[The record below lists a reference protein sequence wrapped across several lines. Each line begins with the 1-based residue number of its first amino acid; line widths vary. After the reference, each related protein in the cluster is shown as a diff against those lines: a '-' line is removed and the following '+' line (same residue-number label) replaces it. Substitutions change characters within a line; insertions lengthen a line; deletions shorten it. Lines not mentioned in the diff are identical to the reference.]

1 MVYIGTREQ
10 FLNTVRKKNYMS
22 DEDETPDN
30 ADKTIL
36 SVDDDPVNQMVI
48 SSLFEAEGYN
58 VVQAM
63 DGFEALDYMKSNACP
78 DIVLLDVMMP
88 GLSGYEVLDKLRE
101 EYTPELPVIMISAK
115 ASLADRVEGLT
126 HFCND
131 YQTKPFEKNELLQ
144 RVASWIA
151 LRRLIASSYETSII
165 RDKLNR
171 TAPASLVSAL
181 LKDSSMVTRLENLIT
196 VVIYINKVGDLM
208 NTHLKDQM
216 RFLQFLK
223 IVSKFNEIVE
233 NILKAKKIPY
243 ILESSGTQLILHFT
257 EFTDIMKGCKLVI
270 EAANEIIAAGEK
282 FTIVESLTLDRLIR
296 MGLTCG
302 RGVGGVVNGRYVIPT
317 ACFTE
322 ALVLAERGVPGHC
335 HLSHNA
341 KSAAG
346 LQGANV
352 LERAKW
358 IGRPTYILKRS
369 NAEQLADVTL
379 DEDLGIVAGSATA
392 GGGVAS
398 DAEPP
403 EDAKFRHASSQVEE
417 EPDPTKTV
425 VSEETDTPP
434 VPPYEAPKKPPEPI
448 VRRRGDMIRDDL
460 RTKIHTLLVEAKVE
474 AISSNALLRF
484 NLLREGYYHMP
495 T

>member
-1 MVYIGTREQ
+1 
-10 FLNTVRKKNYMS
+10 MS
-22 DEDETPDN
+22 EEDETPDN
-30 ADKTIL
+30 SDKTIL

-63 DGFEALDYMKSNACP
+63 DGFEALDYMKGNACP

-101 EYTPELPVIMISAK
+101 EYTPDLPVIMISAK

-151 LRRLIASSYETSII
+151 LRRLIASSHETAVI
-165 RDKLNR
+165 REKLNR
-171 TAPASLVSAL
+171 TAPASLVSSL
-181 LKDSSMVTRLENLIT
+181 LKDPTMVTRLENIIT
-196 VVIYINKVGDLM
+196 IVIYVNKVGDLM

-223 IVSKFNEIVE
+223 ILSKFHEIVE
-233 NILKAKKIPY
+233 NVLKVKKVPY
-243 ILESSGTQLILHFT
+243 ILESSGAQFIIHFT
-257 EFTDIMKGCKLVI
+257 EFSDIMKGCKFVTEI
-270 EAANEIIAAGEK
+270 VNEIIAAGER

-296 MGLTCG
+296 MGVACG
-302 RGVGGVVNGRYVIPT
+302 RGIGGVVNGRYMIPS

-322 ALVLAERGVPGHC
+322 ALVLAEKGLSGHC
-335 HLSHNA
+335 HLSHSV

-346 LQGANV
+346 LQNTHIV
-352 LERAKW
+352 ERAKW

-369 NAEQLADVTL
+369 NNEQLTDVTL
-379 DEDLGIVAGSATA
+379 NEDLAIAAGSAVA
-392 GGGVAS
+392 GGGTM
-398 DAEPP
+398 AESEP
-403 EDAKFRHASSQVEE
+403 EVDAKFRNASVQAVEDA
-417 EPDPTKTV
+417 DPTKIV

-448 VRRRGDMIRDDL
+448 VRRRGDMIRDEL
-460 RTKIHTLLVEAKVE
+460 RTKIHRILTESKVE
-474 AISSNALLRF
+474 AISNNALLRF
-484 NLLREGYYHMP
+484 NLLRQGYYHMP
-495 T
+495 F

>member
-1 MVYIGTREQ
+1 
-10 FLNTVRKKNYMS
+10 MS

-30 ADKTIL
+30 SDKTIL

-151 LRRLIASSYETSII
+151 LRRLIASSHEASVI
-165 RDKLNR
+165 RDKLNK
-171 TAPASLVSAL
+171 TAPPSLVSSL
-181 LKDSSMVTRLENLIT
+181 LKDSSMTTRLENLIT

-223 IVSKFNEIVE
+223 ILSKFNENVE
-233 NILKAKKIPY
+233 TILKAKKIPY
-243 ILESSGTQLILHFT
+243 ILETSGTQLILHFT
-257 EFTDIMKGCKLVI
+257 EYTDIMKGCKLVT
-270 EAANEIIAAGEK
+270 EAVNEIIASGERY
-282 FTIVESLTLDRLIR
+282 TIAESLTLDRLVR

-302 RGVGGVVNGRYVIPT
+302 RGVGGVVNGRYMIPT

-322 ALVLAERGVPGHC
+322 ALVLAEKGMSGHC

-341 KSAAG
+341 KTAAG
-346 LQGANV
+346 LQNTQV
-352 LERAKW
+352 VERAKW

-369 NAEQLADVTL
+369 NNEQLSDVAL
-379 DEDLGIVAGSATA
+379 DEDLGIVAGSSVA
-392 GGGVAS
+392 GGGPAMN
-398 DAEPP
+398 AEPAA
-403 EDAKFRHASSQVEE
+403 DAKFRHASVQAED
-417 EPDPTKTV
+417 EPDPTKTII
-425 VSEETDTPP
+425 SEETDTPP
-434 VPPYEAPKKPPEPI
+434 IPPYEPPKKPPEPI
-448 VRRRGDMIRDDL
+448 VRRRGDMIRDEL
-460 RTKIHTLLVEAKVE
+460 RTKIHRLMFESKVE
-474 AISSNALLRF
+474 AISNNALLRF

-495 T
+495 S